1 MRPLSEKYHSDWFG
15 SCLLA
20 EGGTAVLVW
29 LWILA
34 ALGAFA
40 LGANDGANPTAAA
53 VGAGLLPARRA
64 KLLAALA
71 GGLGAWLVGH
81 RVSSTLAR
89 ELVPLHGLPDDA
101 ALPLALAALAA
112 ASLWVLVATS
122 IGLPVST
129 SHALV
134 GALAGAAFRDGTV
147 PVDLSLLGAIL
158 GSWLWVPLGAAVA
171 GIAAVLVGRAQTAQ
185 RLRGAA
191 RPLATVA
198 SVWLAFWWG
207 ANDVANAVGLAA
219 QVGGAGQAAGIS
231 LGAVCLALGAFLASG
246 RVLATM
252 AQGLGTLGT
261 PEALAAQGSV
271 SLALAGATLLG
282 YPVSTTHAMV
292 GALTGV
298 LWARGKA
305 VHWRQVARVLIAWA
319 LTAPAAALVGWLLR

>member
-1 MRPLSEKYHSDWFG
+1 M
-15 SCLLA
+15 
-20 EGGTAVLVW
+20 LVG

-53 VGAGLLPARRA
+53 VGAGLLHARRA

-71 GGLGAWLVGH
+71 GGLGAWVAGG
-81 RVSSTLAR
+81 RVSRTLAR
-89 ELVPLHGLPDDA
+89 ELVPLDDLSQEA

-112 ASLWVLVATS
+112 ASLWVLLATAA
-122 IGLPVST
+122 GLPVST

-134 GALAGAAFRDGTV
+134 GAIAGAALGDGRV
-147 PVDLSLLGAIL
+147 AVDVELLGAIL
-158 GSWLWVPLGAAVA
+158 GSWLWVPLGAAGA
-171 GIAAVLVGRAQTAQ
+171 GIVAVLVGRAPVAR
-185 RLRGAA
+185 RLRGTA
-191 RPLATVA
+191 RPLATLA

-207 ANDVANAVGLAA
+207 ANDVANAVGLVT
-219 QVGGAGQAAGIS
+219 QVGGAGEAAAIG
-231 LGAVCLALGAFLASG
+231 LGAACLALGAFLASG

-252 AQGLGTLGT
+252 ARGLGTLGT

-298 LWARGKA
+298 LWARGKE
-305 VHWRQVARVLIAWA
+305 VNRRQVVRVLTAWV
-319 LTAPAAALVGWLLR
+319 LTAPAAAALGWLLR

>member
-1 MRPLSEKYHSDWFG
+1 MLI
-15 SCLLA
+15 
-20 EGGTAVLVW
+20 W

-53 VGAGLLPARRA
+53 VGAGLLSARRA

-71 GGLGAWLVGH
+71 GGMGAWLVGH
-81 RVSSTLAR
+81 RVSGTLAR
-89 ELVPLHGLPDDA
+89 ELVPLHGLPSDV
-101 ALPLALAALAA
+101 ALPLAVAALAA
-112 ASLWVLVATS
+112 ASLWVLAATAT
-122 IGLPVST
+122 GLPVST

-158 GSWLWVPLGAAVA
+158 GSWLWVPLGAAAA
-171 GIAAVLVGRAQTAQ
+171 GIVAVLVGRVHVAR

-191 RPLATVA
+191 RPLATGA
-198 SVWLAFWWG
+198 SLWLAFWWG

-219 QVGGAGQAAGIS
+219 EVGGAGPATAIG
-231 LGAVCLALGAFLASG
+231 LGALCLALGAFLASG

-252 AQGLGTLGT
+252 ARGLGILGT

-298 LWARGKA
+298 LWARGKP
-305 VHWRQVARVLIAWA
+305 VNGRQVVRVLIAWL
-319 LTAPAAALVGWLLR
+319 LTAPAAALVAWLLR